1 MNEFHI
7 SYHISISL
15 LPWWKPSPR
24 RRSSVLSVSLSPIFP
39 ILSSLLSSLV
49 LTAASVLTNYSVWG
63 WCRVSPERD
72 FSQQLCK
79 QTKPIRTFLL
89 PPTRS
94 LQPGHVTIFSNHI
107 STRICAYYFSNISC
121 LHTYYLVWWPQPM
134 TGEIIIQRTETI
146 QLFLQTLSNQHNSLH
161 KLKFTLLHQAACW
174 ESCNIHKTSC
184 INQNISLCK
193 HDILLSLPR

>member
-79 QTKPIRTFLL
+79 QTKPIRTFQL

-94 LQPGHVTIFSNHI
+94 LQPGHVTNFSNHI
-107 STRICAYYFSNISC
+107 STRICAYYFSEISC
-121 LHTYYLVWWPQPM
+121 LHKICLVCSGSAAFLLSIMRRILSDEFPPS
-134 TGEIIIQRTETI
+134 TVTEFHD
-146 QLFLQTLSNQHNSLH
+146 LNS
-161 KLKFTLLHQAACW
+161 
-174 ESCNIHKTSC
+174 
-184 INQNISLCK
+184 
-193 HDILLSLPR
+193 DILGVVLVRNHFRSHCTFHSDRILLIQIISVKWILSMGK

>member
-94 LQPGHVTIFSNHI
+94 LQPGHVTNFSNHI
-107 STRICAYYFSNISC
+107 STRICAYYFSDISC
-121 LHTYYLVWWPQPM
+121 LHKICLVWIVDIKQ
-134 TGEIIIQRTETI
+134 TGQSRV
-146 QLFLQTLSNQHNSLH
+146 
-161 KLKFTLLHQAACW
+161 
-174 ESCNIHKTSC
+174 
-184 INQNISLCK
+184 
-193 HDILLSLPR
+193 LPYHI

>member
-79 QTKPIRTFLL
+79 QTKPIRTFQL

-94 LQPGHVTIFSNHI
+94 LQPGHVTNFSNHI
-107 STRICAYYFSNISC
+107 STRIWRIIFRISAVYTRSAWC
-121 LHTYYLVWWPQPM
+121 ECKLAQVYYLLE
-134 TGEIIIQRTETI
+134 G
-146 QLFLQTLSNQHNSLH
+146 LLQFQIP
-161 KLKFTLLHQAACW
+161 KW
-174 ESCNIHKTSC
+174 
-184 INQNISLCK
+184 
-193 HDILLSLPR
+193 

>member
-94 LQPGHVTIFSNHI
+94 LQPGHVTNFSNHI

-121 LHTYYLVWWPQPM
+121 LHTICLVWL
-134 TGEIIIQRTETI
+134 EITDRQTI
-146 QLFLQTLSNQHNSLH
+146 FLFWCGN
-161 KLKFTLLHQAACW
+161 LKVWFGFVSGSKVAPPHQ
-174 ESCNIHKTSC
+174 S
-184 INQNISLCK
+184 
-193 HDILLSLPR
+193 